1 MTAAVRTPLSAP
13 STDSSIASVAA
24 GAGAGAIM
32 IVAGE
37 PSGDMHGAA
46 LAQALRAQAPGVSL
60 VGMGGPAMAAAGVDR
75 LVDITAEASVG
86 FIEALGRVGLLWRAF
101 RRLRRHMAASP
112 PRALVLI
119 DFPEFNLRL
128 ARVARRLGIPV
139 VYFIPPQ
146 IWAWRRGR
154 IRTIRRLV
162 SLVLAVFP
170 FERALYRGAGVPVEL
185 VGHPLRDRIAGAPS
199 RADARRAL
207 GLGANDEVLGLLP
220 GSRRV
225 EIEAV
230 LPAMR
235 DAVALIRR
243 ERPSAR
249 FVLALAPTVE
259 RRAVEAALGPSAA
272 ILVVEART
280 YAVMRAA
287 DLLLVTSGTATLE
300 AALLGTPMVVCYRL
314 SALSE
319 TLVRVLVRV
328 PWVSLPNLLAGR
340 AVVPELYRQATTGP
354 GLARAALE
362 LLGDEGA
369 RAAQREAF
377 GEISDQMGDGEVAA
391 RAAHLVLA
399 QATASHRRGAP
410 GDAG

>member
-1 MTAAVRTPLSAP
+1 MTAGGEAVPSALA
-13 STDSSIASVAA
+13 TRQGAVASGAA
-24 GAGAGAIM
+24 APGRGSGAIM

-46 LAQALRAQAPGVSL
+46 LARALRSQAPEVRL
-60 VGMGGPAMAAAGVDR
+60 VGMGGPAMAAAGVER
-75 LVDITAEASVG
+75 FVDITAEASVG
-86 FIEALGRVGLLWRAF
+86 FVEALGRVGLLWRAY
-101 RRLRRHMAASP
+101 RRLRVEIAARP

-128 ARVARRLGIPV
+128 ARVARRIGVPV

-170 FERALYRGAGVPVEL
+170 FERALYRDAGVPVEL
-185 VGHPLRDRIAGAPS
+185 VGHPLRDRIGGTPGRGA
-199 RADARRAL
+199 ARLEL
-207 GLGANDEVLGLLP
+207 GLGEADEVLGLLP

-225 EIEAV
+225 EIESV

-243 ERPSAR
+243 QRPSVR

-259 RRAVEAALGPSAA
+259 REAVEAVLGPGAD
-272 ILVVEART
+272 IRVVEART
-280 YAVMRAA
+280 YATMRAA
-287 DLLLVTSGTATLE
+287 DVLLVTSGTATLE
-300 AALLGTPMVVCYRL
+300 AALLGTPMIVCYRL

-319 TLVRVLVRV
+319 AIVRVLVHV
-328 PWVSLPNLLAGR
+328 PWVSLPNLMAGR

-354 GLARAALE
+354 GLARAALD
-362 LLGDEGA
+362 LLDDS
-369 RAAQREAF
+369 RAQTAQREAF
-377 GEISDQMGDGEVAA
+377 AEIADQMGEGEVSA
-391 RAAHLVLA
+391 RAARLVLA
-399 QATASHRRGAP
+399 QAARR
-410 GDAG
+410 